1 MLRTRVIS
9 AIVLLPLVLGFLYL
23 GGWWFF
29 GLVGV
34 ALSVATWEYAKL
46 LRRADRHVWLPG
58 ALTLIWFLLVQALRA
73 SNDIVIPGLIL
84 ILLVSLVWAMIRY
97 ARGDEDPTA
106 NWAMT
111 LAGGLYIGLVGANFV
126 RLRQLEDGL
135 LWSAVTYG
143 STWLADSAA
152 FSIGRRW
159 GCHKMTPR
167 LSPGKSWEGYL
178 AGLGAGALTG
188 LLLAHF
194 FNLGLMNGLLL
205 GIAIAALSPIGD
217 LAVSM
222 IKRQVGAKDTSSL
235 IPGHGGILDRIDSL
249 LISVTIATYYVIG
262 IVQ

>member
-9 AIVLLPLVLGFLYL
+9 AIVMLPVVLGFLYL

-29 GLVGV
+29 GFVGV
-34 ALSVATWEYAKL
+34 ALSVATWEYAEL
-46 LRRADRHVWLPG
+46 LERANRRVWLVA
-58 ALTLIWFLLVQALRA
+58 ALALIWLSLVEATGA
-73 SNDIVIPGLIL
+73 SDDIMMPGLVSIL
-84 ILLVSLVWAMIRY
+84 VATLLWAMIGY
-97 ARGDEDPTA
+97 VRGDGDPTA
-106 NWAMT
+106 NWAVTM
-111 LAGGLYIGLVGANFV
+111 AGGLYIGLIGANFV
-126 RLRQLEDGL
+126 RLRQLENGL
-135 LWSAVTYG
+135 VWSAVAYG

-159 GCHKMTPR
+159 GRHKMVPK

-178 AGLGAGALTG
+178 GGLAGGAIAGS
-188 LLLAHF
+188 LLAF
-194 FNLGLMNGLLL
+194 LFDVGPIDGLVLGL
-205 GIAIAALSPIGD
+205 IIAALSPIGD

-222 IKRQVGAKDTSSL
+222 IKRQVGAKDTSNL

>member
-9 AIVLLPLVLGFLYL
+9 AIIMLPVVLGFLYL

-46 LRRADRHVWLPG
+46 LQRAGRHVWL
-58 ALTLIWFLLVQALRA
+58 ALAITLIWLALVEAIGALD
-73 SNDIVIPGLIL
+73 DILVPGLIL
-84 ILLVSLVWAMIRY
+84 VLLSSLVWAMACY
-97 ARGDEDPTA
+97 VRGDEDSTT
-106 NWAMT
+106 NWAVT
-111 LAGGLYIGLVGANFV
+111 LAGGLYIGLIGANFV

-135 LWSAVTYG
+135 LWSAVAFG

-159 GCHKMTPR
+159 GRHKMIPR
-167 LSPGKSWEGYL
+167 LSPAKSWEGYL
-178 AGLGAGALTG
+178 AGLVGGAVAGVLMAY
-188 LLLAHF
+188 AF
-194 FNLGLMNGLLL
+194 RLGLMNGLVL
-205 GIAIAALSPIGD
+205 GIAIAALSPVGD
-217 LAVSM
+217 LGVSM
-222 IKRQVGAKDTSSL
+222 VKRQVGAKDTSNL

-249 LISVTIATYYVIG
+249 LISVTIATYYVVG